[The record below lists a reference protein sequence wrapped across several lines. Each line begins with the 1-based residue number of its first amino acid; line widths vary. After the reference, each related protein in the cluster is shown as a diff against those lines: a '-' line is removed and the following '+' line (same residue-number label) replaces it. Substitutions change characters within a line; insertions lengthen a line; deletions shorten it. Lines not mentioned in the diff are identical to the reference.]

1 MATARS
7 LGKIGVGPVKGA
19 VMPASSAE
27 AAEKGAHF
35 EHDLPDL
42 SATEALGRKLAALAR
57 PGDVIALEGALGAGK
72 TSLARAFIRALTA
85 PAGAPET
92 EEIPSP
98 TFTLVQV
105 YEREPAPVWHFDLYR
120 LERPE
125 EVYELGFEEA
135 LAGAISLIEWPGRLG
150 DLLPDERLDVT
161 LCFAEDNNG
170 RHATITG
177 HGAWRERLAD
187 RNRGQRP

>member
-1 MATARS
+1 
-7 LGKIGVGPVKGA
+7 
-19 VMPASSAE
+19 MPASSAE
-27 AAEKGAHF
+27 ATDEGAVF
-35 EHDLPDL
+35 EHDMQDLP
-42 SATEALGRKLAALAR
+42 ATEALGRRLAALAR

-72 TSLARAFIRALTA
+72 TSLARAFIRALIA
-85 PAGAPET
+85 QGGAPDN

-105 YEREPAPVWHFDLYR
+105 YDREPAPVWHFDLYR

-135 LAGAISLIEWPGRLG
+135 LADAISLIEWPGRLG
-150 DLLPDERLDVT
+150 ALLPDERLEVS
-161 LCFAEDNNG
+161 LRFAEGGDG

-177 HGAWRERLAD
+177 YGAWRERLAEW
-187 RNRGQRP
+187 NEG